1 MNEQLIE
8 ILEGQGLDQKQIA
21 DIMAEISQVNI
32 GVLDP
37 TTPLQGN
44 SLTQI
49 ENELRDKMDAE
60 IDWRNRA
67 KLAARIISLNLE

>member
-49 ENELRDKMDAE
+49 ENELRDKWMQKLIGE
-60 IDWRNRA
+60 IG
-67 KLAARIISLNLE
+67 LNSPLEL